1 MGSLRK
7 ERPLRQL
14 FYVLR
19 RGPQRGIMEHQYFIK
34 GGNPLVGSVE
44 IGGAK
49 NSALGI
55 LAAAIMCDET
65 VTIRNLPDVND
76 INVFI
81 NAIKSIGAQ
90 IVYPNPNDRH
100 IVMINGRGI
109 RNLEVDNEY
118 IRQIRAS
125 YYLIGALLGKY
136 KEAAVALPGG
146 CNIGARPIDQ
156 HQKGFKALGADI
168 KIDKG
173 MIYARADKLV
183 GKTIYLDVVSVG
195 ATINIMLAASM
206 AEGKTIIE
214 NAAKEPHVVDVA
226 QFLNQMG
233 ADIRG
238 AGTGRIRINGVKKF
252 KAADHEIIPD
262 QIEAG
267 TFMCAAAATMGDV
280 TITHVIP
287 QHLEAITA
295 KLLDMGAQIEETD
308 DAIRVV
314 VPKRLGS
321 TTIKTMPHPG
331 FPTDMQSQFVV
342 CLALASGNSLVTEKI
357 FESRFQYTGELVKM
371 GANITVEGTTAF
383 IQGVDKLTGAIVKAP
398 DLRAGAALVIA
409 GLSAEGCTCVE
420 DIKYIKRG
428 YENFAEKL
436 RSLGGIIEERE
447 IASHE
452 DQEHEMRRLELVG

>member
-19 RGPQRGIMEHQYFIK
+19 RSPQRGIMEHQYFIK

-55 LAAAIMCDET
+55 LAAAIMGDET

-267 TFMCAAAATMGDV
+267 TFRDPSAPGGYHSKASGYGSPDRGD
-280 TITHVIP
+280 
-287 QHLEAITA
+287 
-295 KLLDMGAQIEETD
+295 
-308 DAIRVV
+308 R
-314 VPKRLGS
+314 RR
-321 TTIKTMPHPG
+321 HPG
-331 FPTDMQSQFVV
+331 CCSQASWLYDDKDHASPGLPDRYAVSVCCLSGTCLRQFPGD
-342 CLALASGNSLVTEKI
+342 G
-357 FESRFQYTGELVKM
+357 
-371 GANITVEGTTAF
+371 
-383 IQGVDKLTGAIVKAP
+383 
-398 DLRAGAALVIA
+398 
-409 GLSAEGCTCVE
+409 E
-420 DIKYIKRG
+420 DIREPFPVYWRACEDGRQHYRG
-428 YENFAEKL
+428 
-436 RSLGGIIEERE
+436 R
-447 IASHE
+447 H
-452 DQEHEMRRLELVG
+452 DRLYPGR

>member
-1 MGSLRK
+1 
-7 ERPLRQL
+7 
-14 FYVLR
+14 
-19 RGPQRGIMEHQYFIK
+19 MEQQYFIL

-44 IGGAK
+44 ISGAK

-81 NAIKSIGAQ
+81 NAIRSIGAQ
-90 IVYPNPNDRH
+90 IIYPNPNDRH

-109 RNLEVDNEY
+109 RNHEVDNEY

-136 KEAAVALPGG
+136 KKAAVALPGG

-156 HQKGFKALGADI
+156 HKKGFQALGAEVY
-168 KIDKG
+168 IDKG
-173 MIYARADKLV
+173 MIVATADHLI

-206 AEGKTIIE
+206 AEGKTVIE
-214 NAAKEPHVVDVA
+214 NAAREPHVVDVA

-238 AGTGRIRINGVKKF
+238 AGTDRIRINGVKKF

-267 TFMCAAAATMGDV
+267 TFMCAAAATKGDV

-287 QHLEAITA
+287 QHLESISA
-295 KLLDMGAQIEETD
+295 KLLNMGVQIEETD

-314 VPKRLGS
+314 ASTRLQP

-331 FPTDMQSQFVV
+331 FPTDMQSQFTV
-342 CLALASGNSLVTEKI
+342 CLALAGGSSLVTEKI
-357 FESRFQYTGELVKM
+357 FESRFQYTAELMKM
-371 GANITVEGTTAF
+371 GANIAVEGTTAF
-383 IQGVDKLTGAIVKAP
+383 IQGVDRLTGAIVKAH

-409 GLSAEGCTCVE
+409 GLAADGCTCIE
-420 DIKYIKRG
+420 DIHYIKRG
-428 YENFAEKL
+428 YEDFAGKI
-436 RSLGGIIEERE
+436 RQLGGVIQEQDVE
-447 IASHE
+447 SHE
-452 DQEHEMRRLELVG
+452 DQERKMRKMEMAG

>member
-1 MGSLRK
+1 MGT
-7 ERPLRQL
+7 
-14 FYVLR
+14 
-19 RGPQRGIMEHQYFIK
+19 
-34 GGNPLVGSVE
+34 VE

-55 LAAAIMCDET
+55 LAAAIMCDEF

-76 INVFI
+76 INVFL
-81 NAIKSIGAQ
+81 NAIRSIGAE

-100 IVMINGRGI
+100 IVMISGRGI
-109 RNLEVDNEY
+109 RNTEVDNEY

-125 YYLIGALLGKY
+125 YYLIGALLAKY
-136 KEAAVALPGG
+136 KEASVALPGG

-156 HQKGFKALGADI
+156 HQKGFRALGAEVR
-168 KIDKG
+168 IDKG
-173 MIYARADKLV
+173 MIHAKADRLV

-214 NAAKEPHVVDVA
+214 NAAREPHVVDVA

-252 KAADHEIIPD
+252 RAADHEIIPD

-267 TFMCAAAATMGDV
+267 TFMCAAAATLGDV
-280 TITHVIP
+280 TVTHVIP

-295 KLLDMGAQIEETD
+295 KLLDMGAQVEETD

-314 VPKRLGS
+314 ASKRLQS

-331 FPTDMQSQFVV
+331 FPTDMQSQFAV
-342 CLALASGNSLVTEKI
+342 CLSLAEGSSLVTEKI
-357 FESRFQYTGELVKM
+357 FESRFQYTSELVKM

-383 IQGVDKLTGAIVKAP
+383 IQGVEKLTGAIVKAP

-409 GLSAEGCTCVE
+409 GLAAEGCTCIE

-428 YENFAEKL
+428 YEGLAAKI
-436 RSLGGIIEERE
+436 RSLGGVIEERE
-447 IASHE
+447 VETHE
-452 DQEHEMRRLELVG
+452 DQERELRKLEMAG

>member
-1 MGSLRK
+1 
-7 ERPLRQL
+7 
-14 FYVLR
+14 
-19 RGPQRGIMEHQYFIK
+19 MEEQYFIK
-34 GGNPLVGSVE
+34 GGTPLVGSVE

-76 INVFI
+76 INVFL
-81 NAIKSIGAQ
+81 NAIKHIGAE
-90 IVYPNPNDRH
+90 VNYPDPKDRH
-100 IVMINGRGI
+100 VVTICGKNIANH
-109 RNLEVDNEY
+109 EVDNEY

-136 KEAAVALPGG
+136 KKAAVAMPGG

-156 HQKGFKALGADI
+156 HQKGFKALGAEVW
-168 KIDKG
+168 IDGGIICAK
-173 MIYARADKLV
+173 AFKLV
-183 GKTIYLDVVSVG
+183 GKKIYLDNVSVG

-206 AEGKTIIE
+206 AEGRTVIE
-214 NAAKEPHVVDVA
+214 NAAREPHVVDVA

-238 AGTGRIRINGVKKF
+238 AGTGTIKINGVERF

-267 TFMCAAAATMGDV
+267 TFMCAAAATGGDV

-287 QHLEAITA
+287 QHLEAITS
-295 KLLDMGAQIEETD
+295 KLQDMGVEVDIKDSEV
-308 DAIRVV
+308 RVV
-314 VPKRLGS
+314 AGKRLGC
-321 TTIKTMPHPG
+321 TNIKTMPHPG
-331 FPTDMQSQFVV
+331 FPTDMQSQFTV
-342 CLALASGNSLVTEKI
+342 CLALADGSSLVTEKI
-357 FESRFQYTGELVKM
+357 FENRFQYVNELAKM
-371 GANITVEGTTAF
+371 GANISVEGTTAF
-383 IQGVDKLTGAIVKAP
+383 VQGVENLSGAVVQAH

-420 DIKYIKRG
+420 DIKYIQRG
-428 YENFAEKL
+428 YERFEEKI
-436 RSLGGIIEERE
+436 RSLGGCMEKAMVEDQV
-447 IASHE
+447 
-452 DQEHEMRRLELVG
+452 DQEHLLKKLELGGHLGGGRYSAVSR